1 MDLSQYKLIWSDE
14 FNYFDSSKWIKGSS
28 QTWPDRYGTIKAW
41 DPSLV
46 SVGNGYLHLA
56 VDQRSDGWYGG
67 LVQGRNLEAWKY
79 GYVEVR
85 AELPAGQGLWSALWM
100 MPRDNVYGYW
110 PNSGEIDIL
119 EYLGTS
125 RELTHGYSTVHY
137 ATNGNHAQKYVAAN
151 GTDWSQGWHTW
162 GMEWDKG
169 SDGHVSFTFYVDGK
183 AFGTISDTEYAR
195 AAGGGQGSP
204 FDQFFYP
211 ILNLTVGGAWAGE
224 PTSAVDGA
232 ELLVDWVRVYQEVQ
246 GSTGTG
252 STGTGS
258 SGTGSSGTN
267 SIVGSAGRDAVKGT
281 AASEQISGLGG
292 DDTIEAGGGNDTIF
306 AGPGNDFI
314 FGGAG
319 ADLFMIE
326 PGQGPDKVLDYVD
339 GTDKIGLSAGL
350 RFEDL
355 RFSYDSTWK
364 YTWVT
369 DKAGNNL
376 MGLKYVLPTKMDASD
391 FVTAGSSSG
400 STTTV
405 SGTGG
410 TAAGSSS
417 SGTTSASTGFV
428 RINGTNAAETRAG
441 TAGNDL
447 IQGLGGSD
455 TIYAG
460 AGNDTIS
467 GGAGN
472 DFVFGGAGVDVVR
485 FEPGQGSDRF
495 SDFQDGIDRIGLT
508 GGVQFADLYFLH
520 DPTWGYTWIGD
531 ASGARVLGLKNILPW
546 QVTALDFTT
555 LDASLF

>member
-67 LVQGRNLEAWKY
+67 LVHGRNLEAWKY
-79 GYVEVR
+79 GYIEVR

-110 PNSGEIDIL
+110 PKSGEIDIL

-137 ATNGNHAQKYVAAN
+137 AANGNHAQKYVAAN

-162 GMEWDKG
+162 GMEWDQG
-169 SDGHVSFTFYVDGK
+169 SDGHVELTFYVDGK

-195 AAGGGQGSP
+195 AVGGGQGSP

-232 ELLVDWVRVYQEVQ
+232 ELLVDWVRVYQEGQ
-246 GSTGTG
+246 GSTSTG
-252 STGTGS
+252 STGS

-267 SIVGSAGRDAVKGT
+267 SIVGTAGRDAVKGT
-281 AASEQISGLGG
+281 AASEQLSGLGG

-326 PGQGPDKVLDYVD
+326 PGQGPDKVLDYID

-355 RFSYDSTWK
+355 RFRYDSTWQ

-369 DKAGNNL
+369 DKAGNAL
-376 MGLKYVLPTKMDASD
+376 MGLKYVLPTKLDASD

-400 STTTV
+400 STAAGST
-405 SGTGG
+405 SGG

-417 SGTTSASTGFV
+417 SGTTSASTSFV
-428 RINGTNAAETRAG
+428 RVDGTGKAEVLKG
-441 TAGNDL
+441 TGGNDL
-447 IQGLGGSD
+447 LQGLGGND
-455 TIYAG
+455 TIYG
-460 AGNDTIS
+460 SSGNDTVS
-467 GGAGN
+467 GGSGDDFFFGQAGA
-472 DFVFGGAGVDVVR
+472 DVFVIER
-485 FEPGQGSDRF
+485 GQGTDKF
-495 SDFQDGIDRIGLT
+495 YDFQDGIDKVGLT
-508 GGVQFADLYFLH
+508 GGLRFADLRLSH
-520 DPTWGYTWIGD
+520 DPTWNYTWLHDSLGTKL
-531 ASGARVLGLKNILPW
+531 LGLKGVVPA

-555 LDASLF
+555 IDDGLF